1 MPSFLVL
8 AGHFMTGFSC
18 VSFFCVICSNVLQM
32 FTLLPMRQTKEWF
45 YCFFSELLSC
55 CRFPYGSRMYFIYAV
70 ALTCRIVIF
79 LLPVEESTSSYFA
92 LFTNFFLLLQSSL
105 LFSFLW
111 FFAFEPGFDFLVNI
125 FFYFYKYLLF
135 HIF

>member
-18 VSFFCVICSNVLQM
+18 VSFCCVICSNVLQM

-92 LFTNFFLLLQSSL
+92 LFTNFFFVAKFPFVFISL
-105 LFSFLW
+105 IFCFRIGVRLFSKYFFL
-111 FFAFEPGFDFLVNI
+111 FL
-125 FFYFYKYLLF
+125 
-135 HIF
+135 

>member
-18 VSFFCVICSNVLQM
+18 VYFFCVICSNVLQM

-79 LLPVEESTSSYFA
+79 LLLPVEESTSSYFA
-92 LFTNFFLLLQSSL
+92 LFTNLFFCFAKFPFVFISLIFCFRTGVRLFSKYFFL
-105 LFSFLW
+105 FL
-111 FFAFEPGFDFLVNI
+111 
-125 FFYFYKYLLF
+125 
-135 HIF
+135 